1 MQTLWRRFRAVYGR
15 IGQLLWWRPLLFC
28 LASILAV
35 FAAAWLDETL
45 SLIGLPTI
53 SAESLRSL
61 LQVMSSSMLVVA
73 TFAVGSMVSAYAS
86 AATTATPRSFP
97 LVVADD
103 LSQNALS
110 GFIGAFIFSVVAQ
123 VALHN
128 RAFGDSGRM
137 LLFVLTCGLFALVI
151 LLLIAWVQRI
161 AHLGRL
167 GNVIDRVEA
176 CTREALERRV
186 ADPFLGG
193 VPMVAV
199 DAAGAGAL
207 LHADAPGYV
216 RSVDLDAL
224 QACSRHHGLRLQL
237 LALPGVFASAV
248 RPLLSV
254 EGAPSP
260 DVVKALRGAFDIGS
274 RRDFAQDPRFG
285 LAVLSEIAC
294 RALSPAVNDPGTAIE
309 VLGAQL
315 RLLSRWRSPVPGKA
329 VVRFDRIT
337 VPALAAQDLCED
349 AFLGIGRDGAGC
361 LEVSLRLQKVLEA
374 LAASDEA
381 DLREAA
387 AHCSGD
393 AAERANAALS
403 HASDRERIAHAAERV
418 MAHARDASLSAGG

>member
-1 MQTLWRRFRAVYGR
+1 MQTLWRRFRAVYAR
-15 IGQLLWWRPLLFC
+15 MGQLLWWRPLLFC
-28 LASILAV
+28 LASMLAV
-35 FAAAWLDETL
+35 FVAAWLDEAL
-45 SLIGLPTI
+45 SLMSLPTI
-53 SAESLRSL
+53 SAESLHGL

-86 AATTATPRSFP
+86 AANTATPRSFP

-123 VALHN
+123 VALYN
-128 RAFGDSGRM
+128 RAFGDSGRL
-137 LLFVLTCGLFALVI
+137 LLFVLTCGLFAVVI

-176 CTREALERRV
+176 CAREALERRV

-224 QACSRHHGLRLQL
+224 QACARHHGLRLQL

-248 RPLLSV
+248 RPLLRV
-254 EGAPSP
+254 EGATSP
-260 DVVKALRGAFDIGS
+260 AVDKALRSAFDIGS

-315 RLLSRWRSPVPGKA
+315 RLLSRWRSPAQGQA

-337 VPALAAQDLCED
+337 VPALSAQDLCED

-387 AHCSGD
+387 ARCSGD

-403 HASDRERIAHAAERV
+403 HAPDRERIAHAAERV
-418 MAHARDASLSAGG
+418 MEHARDASLSAGG

>member
-1 MQTLWRRFRAVYGR
+1 MQTLWHRLRAAHAR

-45 SLIGLPTI
+45 SLMSLPTI
-53 SAESLRSL
+53 SAQSLHGL

-193 VPMVAV
+193 VPLVGV
-199 DAAGAGAL
+199 DAAGAL

-224 QACSRHHGLRLQL
+224 QACARRHGLRLQL

-248 RPLLSV
+248 RPLLRV

-315 RLLSRWRSPVPGKA
+315 RLLSRWRSPALAQA
-329 VVRFDRIT
+329 VVRFDRVA

-361 LEVSLRLQKVLEA
+361 LEVSLRLQKLLEA
-374 LAASDEA
+374 LAASDDA
-381 DLREAA
+381 GLSRAAAACSREAM
-387 AHCSGD
+387 
-393 AAERANAALS
+393 ERGHQALS
-403 HASDRERIAHAAERV
+403 HARDRQRVEAAHQSVLERSAADE
-418 MAHARDASLSAGG
+418 

>member
-1 MQTLWRRFRAVYGR
+1 MQTLWHRLRAAHAR

-35 FAAAWLDETL
+35 LTATWLDESM
-45 SLIGLPTI
+45 SLVGLPTI
-53 SAESLRSL
+53 SAESLHGL

-193 VPMVAV
+193 VPRVA
-199 DAAGAGAL
+199 AEEAGAGAL

-216 RSVDLDAL
+216 RSVDLVAL
-224 QACSRHHGLRLQL
+224 QACAGRHGLRLQL

-248 RPLLSV
+248 RPLLRV
-254 EGAPSP
+254 EGVPSP
-260 DVVKALRGAFDIGS
+260 DVVKALRGAFGIGS

-315 RLLSRWRSPVPGKA
+315 RLLSCWRSPVPGRA

-337 VPALAAQDLCED
+337 VPALSAQDLCED

-374 LAASDEA
+374 LAASDDA
-381 DLREAA
+381 GLSREAA
-387 AHCSGD
+387 ACSRE
-393 AAERANAALS
+393 AMERARQALS
-403 HASDRERIAHAAERV
+403 HATDRQRVESAYQNVLQRAAADE
-418 MAHARDASLSAGG
+418 